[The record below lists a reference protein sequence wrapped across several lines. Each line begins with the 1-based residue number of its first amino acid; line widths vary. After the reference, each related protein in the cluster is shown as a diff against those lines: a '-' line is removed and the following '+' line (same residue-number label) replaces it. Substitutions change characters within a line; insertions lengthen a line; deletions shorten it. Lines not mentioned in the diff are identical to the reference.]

1 MPAGYRGGGGVVGDV
16 IVSGFDPRT
25 VDKVERLLDLLEEMN
40 AHPDLHGK
48 LAMHGGTAINLF
60 MLDVPRLSVDID
72 VSYIGTV
79 GRDEMLAERPAI
91 ERGIE
96 EVARYLGYDVPPTKS
111 EHAGRTFM
119 LRYLGDRGPDHVK
132 VDCVFL
138 NRSPL
143 TAPIMRAC
151 AIRPEAEVLMF
162 CDHELAG
169 GKVKAFFD
177 RVKVRDLYD
186 VSNLGRLLE
195 AASEEEELR
204 AHRAMLYYASLS
216 ARFPQPLEGRSER
229 FAGRDDEVASQ
240 LVPMLR
246 KADEQPTLEQLID
259 EAEEF
264 IRKRILPRTDDEAE
278 YLRRF
283 ADGDYRPELLF
294 PDENMADAARK
305 SPAALWKLRNLNKMP
320 REES

>member
-1 MPAGYRGGGGVVGDV
+1 M
-16 IVSGFDPRT
+16 SGFDPRT

-40 AHPDLHGK
+40 SHPDLHGK

-60 MLDVPRLSVDID
+60 MLNVPRLSVDID
-72 VSYIGTV
+72 VSYIGAV
-79 GRDEMLAERPAI
+79 DRNKMLAERPAV

-119 LRYLGDRGPDHVK
+119 LRYRGDWGLDNVK

-143 TAPIMRAC
+143 ATPTLRRC

-162 CDHELAG
+162 SDDELAG
-169 GKVKAFFD
+169 GKIKAFFD

-186 VSNLGRLLE
+186 VTNLGRFLE
-195 AASEEEELR
+195 TASEEEELR

-216 ARFPQPLEGRSER
+216 ARFPQPFEGRSER
-229 FAGRDDEVASQ
+229 FAGRDDEVTSQ

-246 KADEQPTLEQLID
+246 IVDDPPTLGQLVS
-259 EAEEF
+259 EAEGF
-264 IRKRILPRTDDEAE
+264 IRKHILPRTDKEAE
-278 YLRRF
+278 YLRRLSE
-283 ADGDYRPELLF
+283 GEYMPELIF
-294 PDENMADAARK
+294 PDEGMAEAARRN
-305 SPAALWKLRNLNKMP
+305 PAALWKLRNLRMMP
-320 REES
+320 HEGF

>member
-1 MPAGYRGGGGVVGDV
+1 
-16 IVSGFDPRT
+16 
-25 VDKVERLLDLLEEMN
+25 
-40 AHPDLHGK
+40 
-48 LAMHGGTAINLF
+48 
-60 MLDVPRLSVDID
+60 
-72 VSYIGTV
+72 
-79 GRDEMLAERPAI
+79 
-91 ERGIE
+91 
-96 EVARYLGYDVPPTKS
+96 
-111 EHAGRTFM
+111 
-119 LRYLGDRGPDHVK
+119 
-132 VDCVFL
+132 
-138 NRSPL
+138 
-143 TAPIMRAC
+143 
-151 AIRPEAEVLMF
+151 MF